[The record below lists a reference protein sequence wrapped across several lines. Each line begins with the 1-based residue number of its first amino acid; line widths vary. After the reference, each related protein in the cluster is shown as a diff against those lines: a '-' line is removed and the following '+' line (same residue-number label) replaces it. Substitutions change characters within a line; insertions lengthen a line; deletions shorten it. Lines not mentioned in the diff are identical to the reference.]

1 MTHDP
6 NASSNPT
13 RSAGPASPTVVTA
26 ERLAA
31 GNIRLRWTGPVGDGT
46 RYRIWRQLDGKRSFT
61 QIGCEVDGA
70 IGGGAGLEA
79 NTFTDTNVSAGAK
92 SVSYYIETQRADDS
106 PPGKS
111 DMVTVDLPASEAA

>member
-6 NASSNPT
+6 NASSI
-13 RSAGPASPTVVTA
+13 PAIPMVVTA

-46 RYRIWRQLDGKRSFT
+46 RYLIWRQLDGDGSFT

-79 NTFTDTNVSAGAK
+79 NTFTDTGVSGDAK
-92 SVSYYIETQRADDS
+92 SVCYYIETRRTGS
-106 PPGKS
+106 TPVSKS
-111 DMVTVDLPASEAA
+111 DMVTIDLPASEAA